1 MSEDRVAPRGH
12 IAPELDAV
20 DHTVL
25 SLLTRD
31 GRMSVA
37 ALAEAAHISRSHAYQ
52 RVDRLR
58 AQGVITGFT
67 ARVDPVA
74 AGLASS
80 AYVTLKLRQHSW
92 KRLRSTL
99 LDIPEVH
106 HVALV
111 GGAFDVILL
120 VRAADNEELRR
131 VVFEVL
137 QPMEEIV
144 DTQTHLVFEDSDVSP
159 ERY

>member
-1 MSEDRVAPRGH
+1 M
-12 IAPELDAV
+12 ELDDV
-20 DHTVL
+20 DRALL
-25 SLLTRD
+25 SHLTHD
-31 GRMSVA
+31 GRASVT
-37 ALAEAAHISRSHAYQ
+37 ALAEATHISRSHAYQ
-52 RVDRLR
+52 RVNRLR
-58 AQGVITGFT
+58 AEGVITGYT

-92 KRLRSTL
+92 KRLRTTL

-120 VRAADNEELRR
+120 VRAQDNEALRR
-131 VVFEVL
+131 VIFDVL

-144 DTQTHLVFEDSDVSP
+144 DTQTHLVFEDSDVSA